1 MNTGNTRSTSE
12 ATRSWERFAELDP
25 YLYILTTMKRRD
37 FREFWLSGEQTVQA
51 ELLPIVQ
58 SNAVRPEIGLEVGS
72 GIGRLTFP
80 LARHFETVVGVDVA
94 RGMVERA
101 TSLARHKGIQNV
113 SFSSI
118 TGPEDF
124 LQHTGN
130 YAGTCNFIYSL
141 LVFQHIPD
149 LSVIEGYLHV
159 IRILLHEQGLAYLQ
173 FDTRPKNLAYRL
185 KTSLP
190 DGLLPRF
197 WRRGIRRIRR
207 SPEEIETSIRRAGLK
222 VVAELTPRS
231 AYHRYLLRRPQCP
244 RGTK

>member
-1 MNTGNTRSTSE
+1 MNTGNKRSTSE

-25 YLYILTTMKRRD
+25 YLYILSTMKHSD
-37 FREFWLSGEQTVQA
+37 PREFWLSGEQTVRV

-58 SNAVRPEIGLEVGS
+58 SNAVRPKIGLEVGS

-80 LARHFETVVGVDVA
+80 LARHFQTVVGVDVA

-101 TSLARHKGIQNV
+101 ISLARNKGIQNV

-190 DGLLPRF
+190 DPLLPRF

-244 RGTK
+244 RDMK